1 MSPQVVAESKLGVLR
16 EAVRSNPDSAKAHMQ
31 LGTALISTNNLQEAE
46 AELEKAIEIE
56 PDYAEAWVNLGGLRL
71 SRWDF
76 DGCIEANQKAVACQ
90 PEMVQAHY
98 NQGLGYL
105 YLGKSEEMV
114 ECFRKVVSKEPNNP
128 GGNYHMAVGL
138 FATGD
143 VSQARVFL
151 NRALSL
157 GYSPQPEFVKA
168 ISRERGGSAP
178 TVEIGPTKRDQ
189 AQSKEE

>member
-1 MSPQVVAESKLGVLR
+1 MSPQIVAESRLAQFRK
-16 EAVRSNPDSAKAHMQ
+16 AVESNPDSAKAHMQ
-31 LGTALISTNNLQEAE
+31 LGTALISTNNLREAE
-46 AELEKAIEIE
+46 AELKKALDIE
-56 PDYAEAWVNLGGLRL
+56 PTYAEAWVNLGGLRL

-76 DGCIEANQKAVACQ
+76 AGCVEANQQALACQ
-90 PEMVQAHY
+90 PQMVQAHY

-105 YLGKSEEMV
+105 YLDKAEEMV
-114 ECFRKVVSKEPNNP
+114 DCFRQVVGIEPNNP

-138 FATGD
+138 FAIGD
-143 VSQARVFL
+143 VAQARVFL

-168 ISRERGGSAP
+168 ISRERGGCAP